1 MLLRREIDRV
11 MAASAV
17 TLVAAFPAERFGCQP
32 LLARAFALV
41 DRIGAHDAFYVVLAE
56 SLGCALLTCDDAIRR
71 VAPAGVQMIMVQ
83 PTTSH

>member
-1 MLLRREIDRV
+1 MMLRRDIDRA
-11 MAASAV
+11 MTASAV

-56 SLGCALLTCDDAIRR
+56 SLGCALLTCDDAIGR
-71 VAPAGVQMIMVQ
+71 VAPSGVKTLMVQ